1 MRFAKVVTGFAIS
14 AAVAIGATAC
24 SMPGENGSANNAA
37 TADGAVVI
45 GFSQAIQ
52 QSPFY
57 VALSDAAR
65 QTAEND
71 GNEFYFADAN
81 GDVTKQN
88 NDVQDL
94 ITRGINVLVINP
106 VDPKGIAPSLAAADA
121 AGIKVV
127 TVDRPVESGA
137 AAFVG
142 RDNKAMGQIV
152 GEAAV
157 AALGPAGGK
166 IIEIQGDA
174 GGAVA
179 RDRHEGF
186 AAAVAAQPNITV
198 VAGPYSDYIRS
209 NAVTAMQDLLQAH
222 PDLKAVYAQNDDMA
236 LGALQVLAENNR
248 ADVKVFGV
256 DGLMEAVRAIAD
268 GNEYVATALNDP
280 NAEGA
285 LAVQT
290 AVKVARGETVDEFID
305 AGTGLVDKSN
315 AASLVGDTTFAK
327 APQPPA

>member
-1 MRFAKVVTGFAIS
+1 MRFAKVITGVAIS
-14 AAVAIGATAC
+14 AALAISATAC
-24 SMPGENGSANNAA
+24 SMPGEGGSSSNNA
-37 TADGAVVI
+37 TGDGAIVI
-45 GFSQAIQ
+45 GFSQATQ

-65 QTAEND
+65 QTAETE

-121 AGIKVV
+121 AGIEVV

-142 RDNKAMGQIV
+142 RDNKAMGEIV

-157 AALGPAGGK
+157 AALGPEGGK

-179 RDRHEGF
+179 RDRHDGF
-186 AAAVAAQPNITV
+186 AAAVAGQPKITV
-198 VAGPYSDYIRS
+198 IAGPYSDYIRS

-248 ADVKVFGV
+248 TDVKVFGV
-256 DGLMEAVRAIAD
+256 DGLMEAIRAIAD
-268 GNEYVATALNDP
+268 GDEYVATALNDP

-315 AASLVGDTTFAK
+315 AASLVGDTTFAQ

>member
-1 MRFAKVVTGFAIS
+1 MRLAKVMAGIAFS
-14 AAVAIGATAC
+14 ASVAIGSSAC
-24 SMPGENGSANNAA
+24 SMPGENGAA
-37 TADGAVVI
+37 GGNTTSDGPVKI
-45 GFSQAIQ
+45 GFSQATQ

-57 VALSDAAR
+57 VALTDAAK
-65 QTAEND
+65 QTSERD
-71 GNEFYFADAN
+71 GNELFFADAN

-142 RDNKAMGQIV
+142 RDNKAMGQLV
-152 GEAAV
+152 SEAAV
-157 AALGPAGGK
+157 QTLGPAGGK

-179 RDRHEGF
+179 RDRHDGF
-186 AAAVAAQPNITV
+186 AAAVEGQPNITV
-198 VAGPYSDYIRS
+198 IDGPYSDYIRS

-222 PDLKAVYAQNDDMA
+222 PDVKAVYAQNDDMA
-236 LGALQVLAENNR
+236 LGALQVLDENNR
-248 ADVKVFGV
+248 GDVKVFGV
-256 DGLMEAVRAIAD
+256 DGLMEAVRAIAEGD
-268 GNEYVATALNDP
+268 QYVATALNDP
-280 NAEGA
+280 NAEGQ
-285 LAVQT
+285 LAIET
-290 AVKVARGETVDEFID
+290 AVKVARGESVPEFID

-315 AASLVGDTTFAK
+315 AAALIGDTTFA
-327 APQPPA
+327 QQQSPPA

>member
-1 MRFAKVVTGFAIS
+1 MRFAKVITGVAIS
-14 AAVAIGATAC
+14 AALAIGTTAC
-24 SMPGENGSANNAA
+24 TMPGEGGSSADNAA
-37 TADGAVVI
+37 GDGPIVI
-45 GFSQAIQ
+45 GFSQATQ

-65 QTAEND
+65 QTAESD

-121 AGIKVV
+121 AGIEVV

-142 RDNKAMGQIV
+142 RDNKAMGEIV
-152 GEAAV
+152 GQAAV
-157 AALGPAGGK
+157 SALGPEGGK

-179 RDRHEGF
+179 RDRHDGF
-186 AAAVAAQPNITV
+186 AAAVADQPNITV
-198 VAGPYSDYIRS
+198 IAGPYSDYIRS

-236 LGALQVLAENNR
+236 LGALQVLQENNR
-248 ADVKVFGV
+248 TDVLVFGV

-268 GNEYVATALNDP
+268 GDEYVATALNDP

-285 LAVQT
+285 LAIQT
-290 AVKVARGETVDEFID
+290 AVQVARGESVDEFVD
-305 AGTGLVDKSN
+305 AGTALVDKSN
-315 AASLVGDTTFAK
+315 AASLVGDTTFAQ